1 VRIRDVM
8 TPDAL
13 SAPPETTL
21 MAAAEMMRLLNVD
34 VLPVVEEERVV
45 GILSDRALV
54 VRGLALGHDPRNVP
68 VSQVMSLDVETCS
81 PDEDEEDVARRMR
94 QLQMH
99 RLLVVDDQ
107 RRLLG
112 TLHLDDLVMERMDSP
127 REGRAP
133 AADDGALMSLG
144 Y

>member
-1 VRIRDVM
+1 MRIRDVM

-45 GILSDRALV
+45 GILSDRAIV
-54 VRGLALGHDPRNVP
+54 VRGLALGHDPRTVP
-68 VSQVMSLDVETCS
+68 ICQVMSLDVETCS
-81 PDEDEEDVARRMR
+81 PEEDEEDVARRMR
-94 QLQMH
+94 QLQVH

-112 TLHLDDLVMERMDSP
+112 TLHLDDLVMERVDSHQ
-127 REGRAP
+127 EGRAP
-133 AADDGALMSLG
+133 AEDDGALMTLG